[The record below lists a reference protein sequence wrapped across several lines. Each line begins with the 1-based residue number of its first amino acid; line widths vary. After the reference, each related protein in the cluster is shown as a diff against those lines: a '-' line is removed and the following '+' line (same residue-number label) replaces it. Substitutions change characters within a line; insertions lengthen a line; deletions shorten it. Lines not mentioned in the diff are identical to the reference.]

1 MNARTESTLYQ
12 ILIFL
17 NSVLLSVG
25 LARVFLSTNAI
36 RAGLMSVLLPV
47 LMVHVLFRLFLKP
60 PIRAMITLSVLILAA
75 ILAFL
80 FIPDQM
86 AQLRDE
92 LFDLSGKVVYTA
104 EYFTGFAA
112 ADNRLIPFAST
123 AVIVLISFL
132 VCLTTARIQLPLLWA
147 IALLSMMTLNAIR
160 AVKQDTLGILLASFP
175 ILILMVRRQPF
186 RRDDRR
192 RPLKRQS
199 VTAMMVASPLI
210 VLAMAGSVILT
221 PLLPVQIGRQQQLLE
236 GLADDLSQQLGFQ
249 PATEL
254 QPDFSISFAGFY
266 PLGTRLGGPV
276 TLGTSPVMDVK
287 GHDGSMLL
295 RGAIY
300 DRYTGRNWQRDPRG
314 ETYRLDNVF
323 QKDLKETVFDL
334 DQPDPDVVSGGVVNG
349 LVGDS
354 TLTIAPRTITSG
366 MIFTQGRP
374 VSINPQTNER
384 FQVYFD
390 DHGMLYSKYP
400 LTTRS
405 VYDVEAK
412 VLLTGS
418 KDFSYYTNLVSGLG
432 SATRVPREAY
442 YAEDYLTVPRS
453 IYYRQNGMLKTLADR
468 LTQGLEDPYAKALAI
483 RRYLIENATYN
494 LNVAV
499 PPADQ
504 DFVIWFLQTREGY
517 CVYFATA
524 EVMLCRLAGIPARYV
539 EGFILDPPGQLNGT
553 TTVTADRAHAWC
565 EIYVPL
571 IGWIPVDATPGA
583 TVPGED
589 ATEPEPEPTNTDPDS
604 TTVDTSETTE
614 EIVNPDEPDQDV
626 ESVSLLAR
634 LLMTFLVGGLIAL
647 VVLTIRNRIHIL
659 RYPEKLKRLY
669 PDPKLRADI
678 YWQELQLLFRDEGLV
693 VRDGETS
700 IRFLQRVAEKWP
712 GRAGRLTDTG
722 RILSAVRYGRHEPR
736 ETELALLSSLLIQ
749 IEEECRESRLIRHF
763 LLRVLMP
770 HLRGVDRRR
779 RIIRDHALRAFVA
792 RLRFVQG
799 T

>member
-36 RAGLMSVLLPV
+36 RAGLMSILMPV
-47 LMVHVLFRLFLKP
+47 LVVHVLFRLFLKP
-60 PIRAMITLSVLILAA
+60 PIRAMISLSVLVLTA

-80 FIPDQM
+80 IIPDQM

-92 LFDLSGKVVYTA
+92 LFDFNGKIIYTA

-123 AVIVLISFL
+123 AVIGLISFL
-132 VCLTTARIQLPLLWA
+132 VCLTTTRVQLPLIWA

-160 AVKQDTLGILLASFP
+160 AVRQDTLGILLASFP
-175 ILILMVRRQPF
+175 ILILMVKRQPF
-186 RRDDRR
+186 RREDRR
-192 RPLKRQS
+192 RPIKRQS

-210 VLAMAGSVILT
+210 VLAMVGSVILT
-221 PLLPVQIGRQQQLLE
+221 PLLPVRIGHQQQLLE

-276 TLGTSPVMDVK
+276 TLGTSPVMDVR
-287 GHDGSMLL
+287 GHDGAMLL

-300 DRYTGRNWQRDPRG
+300 DSYTGRSWQRDPRG

-323 QKDLKETVFDL
+323 QKELKETVFDL

-349 LVGDS
+349 LIGEG
-354 TLTIAPRTITSG
+354 TLTIAPRAITSG

-374 VSINPQTNER
+374 LSITPQTNER

-400 LTTRS
+400 LTTKT

-418 KDFSYYTNLVSGLG
+418 KDFSDFTSLVSGLG
-432 SATRVPREAY
+432 SDARVPRAAY

-453 IYYRQNGMLKTLADR
+453 VYYRQNGVLKTLADR

-483 RRYLIENATYN
+483 RRYLIENAVYN

-499 PPADQ
+499 PPAEQ
-504 DFVIWFLQTREGY
+504 DFVLWFLQTREGY

-539 EGFILDPPGQLNGT
+539 EGFILDAPGQLNGT
-553 TTVTADRAHAWC
+553 TTVR
-565 EIYVPL
+565 P
-571 IGWIPVDATPGA
+571 
-583 TVPGED
+583 
-589 ATEPEPEPTNTDPDS
+589 
-604 TTVDTSETTE
+604 
-614 EIVNPDEPDQDV
+614 
-626 ESVSLLAR
+626 
-634 LLMTFLVGGLIAL
+634 
-647 VVLTIRNRIHIL
+647 RI
-659 RYPEKLKRLY
+659 
-669 PDPKLRADI
+669 
-678 YWQELQLLFRDEGLV
+678 
-693 VRDGETS
+693 
-700 IRFLQRVAEKWP
+700 
-712 GRAGRLTDTG
+712 
-722 RILSAVRYGRHEPR
+722 
-736 ETELALLSSLLIQ
+736 
-749 IEEECRESRLIRHF
+749 
-763 LLRVLMP
+763 
-770 HLRGVDRRR
+770 
-779 RIIRDHALRAFVA
+779 
-792 RLRFVQG
+792 
-799 T
+799 